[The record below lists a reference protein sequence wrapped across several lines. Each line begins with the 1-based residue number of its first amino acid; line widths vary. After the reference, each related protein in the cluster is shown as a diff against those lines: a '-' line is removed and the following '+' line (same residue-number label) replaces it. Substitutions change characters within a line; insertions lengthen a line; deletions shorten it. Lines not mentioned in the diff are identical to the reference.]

1 MEGLKKQ
8 LSDYLKSALKK
19 GEALRVS
26 TLRMVSSSIANKEIE
41 LRKRDIGLSN
51 QEVLDV
57 ISSEAKKRKDA
68 AEGFKKGGRAEL
80 AEKEMEELSI
90 LKTYLPPEISDEDL
104 LRIIKDGI
112 REAGTTDVKDFAK
125 VMKVI
130 MPTLKGKASGDRISR
145 ALKSEL
151 EKND

>member
-1 MEGLKKQ
+1 MK
-8 LSDYLKSALKK
+8 
-19 GEALRVS
+19 
-26 TLRMVSSSIANKEIE
+26 T
-41 LRKRDIGLSN
+41 
-51 QEVLDV
+51 EVKALDV
-57 ISSEAKKRKDA
+57 QMEAPDFWSDAVSAQKVARHAADLRSELEHW
-68 AEGFKKGGRAEL
+68 EGFLKEVNDLKQVAEL